1 VRTILVL
8 SEGALRDHDVARIN
22 DLFGPPPVTI
32 RVLVPQGDDRSAL
45 TEAVEEITLGELG
58 EVLHPDH
65 GFDEATAREVA
76 ERGAAALAALG
87 LSADGDVV
95 PSDPVPA
102 VAAAAAVDQAE
113 QILVLTEP
121 HPVED
126 ALRHDWA
133 SRLRLV
139 AGIPV
144 LHVLS
149 GTDQVIA

>member
-1 VRTILVL
+1 ML

-22 DLFGPPPVTI
+22 DLFGPPPVQVK
-32 RVLVPQGDDRSAL
+32 VLVPQGDDRGAL

-58 EVLHPDH
+58 EVLRPDH
-65 GFDEATAREVA
+65 GFDEATARATA
-76 ERGAAALAALG
+76 EAGAAALTALG
-87 LSADGDVV
+87 LTAQGDAV
-95 PSDPVPA
+95 PADPVAA
-102 VAAAAAVDQAE
+102 VAAAAAVDEAE

-126 ALRHDWA
+126 ALHQDWA
-133 SRLRLV
+133 SRLRLI
-139 AGIPV
+139 AGVPV